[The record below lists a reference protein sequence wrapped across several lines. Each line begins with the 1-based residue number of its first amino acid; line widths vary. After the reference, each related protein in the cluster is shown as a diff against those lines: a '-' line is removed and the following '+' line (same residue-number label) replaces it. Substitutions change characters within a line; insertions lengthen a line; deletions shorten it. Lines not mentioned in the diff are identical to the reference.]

1 MAMNLHILFWLNTA
15 KKNVKGK
22 HPLII
27 RLTYKKERKQLATP
41 FKLSKEDWEEIQSG
55 QRTTKAEVR
64 TVREFGPGY

>member
-15 KKNVKGK
+15 KKDAKGK

-41 FKLSKEDWEEIQSG
+41 FKLKG
-55 QRTTKAEVR
+55 
-64 TVREFGPGY
+64 